1 MIDSSKELL
10 IDSKVFIKYILE
22 DEIND
27 IVIKLSNELSEHY
40 KDKSPLILGV
50 TNGCIYFMMDLLKKV
65 DFQYEIDFI
74 KASSYQGTESMELSL
89 DKIEFDKFKN
99 KNVLIIEDIID
110 TGKTMNKIYSDIIKC
125 KPKDVKIITLLNKN
139 TKKRDL
145 QFQIDWIGFNIIDKY
160 VIGYGMDFNNLFRY
174 LKDIYIEN
182 E

>member
-1 MIDSSKELL
+1 MSDSSKELL

-27 IVIKLSNELSEHY
+27 IVTKLSNELSEYY
-40 KDKSPLILGV
+40 KDKSPLILGI

-89 DKIEFDKFKN
+89 DKIELDKFKN

>member
-22 DEIND
+22 DEING
-27 IVIKLSNELSEHY
+27 IVIKLSNELSEYY
-40 KDKSPLILGV
+40 KDKSPLILGI

-65 DFQYEIDFI
+65 DFQYEINFI
-74 KASSYQGTESMELSL
+74 KASSYKGTESMELSL
-89 DKIEFDKFKN
+89 DKIELDKFKN

-110 TGKTMNKIYSDIIKC
+110 TGKTMNKIYTDIIKC

-139 TKKRDL
+139 TKNRDL

>member
-22 DEIND
+22 DEING
-27 IVIKLSNELSEHY
+27 IVIKLSNELSEYY
-40 KDKSPLILGV
+40 KDKSPLILGI

-65 DFQYEIDFI
+65 DFQYEINFI
-74 KASSYQGTESMELSL
+74 KASSYKGTESMELSL
-89 DKIEFDKFKN
+89 DKIELDKFKN

-110 TGKTMNKIYSDIIKC
+110 TGKTMNKIYTDIIKC

-139 TKKRDL
+139 TKNRDL

-174 LKDIYIEN
+174 LKDIYIDDE
-182 E
+182 

>member
-1 MIDSSKELL
+1 MRDSSKELL

-27 IVIKLSNELSEHY
+27 IVIKLSNELSEY
-40 KDKSPLILGV
+40 YADKSPLILGI

-89 DKIEFDKFKN
+89 DKIELDKFKN

-139 TKKRDL
+139 TKNRNL